1 MKNKFAGLFSSVSTA
16 VRKHSPEILTG
27 LGIAGMVGTTVL
39 AVKATPKAIQLIDN
53 MKEEKAELDEE
64 VTKIDCVK
72 AVWKC
77 YIPAAITCAASATC
91 LIGASSV
98 NAKRN
103 AAITA
108 AYEISRTALADYKE
122 AVVETIGEKKA
133 KEVQETVAKKQV
145 ESEPAVEQHILITE
159 DGDTLCY
166 DTISGRY
173 FKTDVNKIDKAQNE
187 LNRRL
192 MDEMYISLN
201 EFFYELGL
209 PQTKI
214 GNELGWNI
222 NDGLIDLVKS
232 STLTEDG
239 KPCLVIDY
247 CVAPRYGYSDF
258 SRY

>member
-1 MKNKFAGLFSSVSTA
+1 MKNKLTGLFNNLGTA

-39 AVKATPKAIQLIDN
+39 AVKATPKAIRLIDE
-53 MKEEKAELDEE
+53 MKEEKAELEEE
-64 VTKIDCVK
+64 VTKMDCVK
-72 AVWKC
+72 TAWKC

-108 AYEISRTALADYKE
+108 AYEISRTALSDYKE

-145 ESEPAVEQHILITE
+145 ENTEAIEQHIILTE
-159 DGDTLCY
+159 EGDTLCY

-173 FKTDVNKIDKAQNE
+173 FKSDSNKLDRAQNE

-201 EFFYELGL
+201 EFYYELGL

-214 GNELGWNI
+214 GNELGWSVNE
-222 NDGLIDLVKS
+222 GLIELSKS
-232 STLTEDG
+232 SILTEDG
-239 KPCLVIDY
+239 KPCLVVDY
-247 CVAPRYGYSDF
+247 CIAPRCGYSDLG
-258 SRY
+258 RY